1 MVTQLELKS
10 KPIEEYFNFLDDFDI
25 RIQGTRI
32 GIENILFEY
41 IEKNRSPEDILLIYP
56 SLTLEQ
62 IYATIFYYLQNQEK
76 ISNYMTTWLEHSFKM
91 REKQK
96 LHPFTVGEK
105 MRQLRLTKNLNLDS
119 KIITRG

>member
-1 MVTQLELKS
+1 MPSTPS
-10 KPIEEYFNFLDDFDI
+10 KPLEEYFNFLDEFDI

-41 IEKNRSPEDILLIYP
+41 IEKNCSPEEILLIYP

-62 IYATIFYYLQNQEK
+62 IYATILYYLQNQEK
-76 ISNYMTTWLEHSFKM
+76 ISKYMTTWLEHSFKM

-96 LHPFTVGEK
+96 FHPFPSAHK
-105 MRQLRLTKNLNLDS
+105 IRKLRLSNKLNDEMNES
-119 KIITRG
+119 